1 MNAPDRTLHE
11 TLIVNGAALVADL
24 SGAAFSPEHA
34 TLLVADL
41 HFEKGSALASKGV
54 FLPPYD
60 TRATLVRLA
69 GAIARYRPARV
80 VALGDSF
87 HDSQAD
93 FRIHGSDA
101 DTLKTL
107 VGSVQDWVW
116 IEGNHDPAPP
126 PRFGG
131 RILDQ
136 LALGPLTLRHEP
148 QAGSQPGEVAGH
160 LHPCAKVNGR
170 GRSVRARC
178 FLSDGSRLILP
189 AFGAYT
195 GGLNVRDRAYA
206 PCFEARPDAW
216 VIGRTKVYRVPGR
229 RCLAD

>member
-1 MNAPDRTLHE
+1 MNAPGRTLHE
-11 TLIVNGAALVADL
+11 TLFVNGAALLADL
-24 SGAAFSPEHA
+24 SGAAFYSEQS

-60 TRATLVRLA
+60 TRATLARLA
-69 GAIARYRPARV
+69 QAIARYRPERV

-101 DTLKTL
+101 DTLAGL
-107 VGSVQDWVW
+107 VKSVEDWVW
-116 IEGNHDPAPP
+116 IAGNHDPAPP

-131 RILDQ
+131 RILAE
-136 LALGPLTLRHEP
+136 LALGPLLLRHEP
-148 QAGSQPGEVAGH
+148 RTGPQPGEVAGH
-160 LHPCAKVNGR
+160 LHPCARVSGR
-170 GRSVRARC
+170 GRSIRARC
-178 FLSDGSRLILP
+178 FLSDGNRLILP

-195 GGLNVRDRAYA
+195 GGLNIRARAYA
-206 PCFEARPDAW
+206 PCFETAPDAW
-216 VIGRTKVYRVPGR
+216 VIGRTKVYRVPAGR
-229 RCLAD
+229 CRAD